1 MRASVRFALSLYGLT
16 SLICVKELNVSFYL
30 TSGNG
35 HNTEIFRFY
44 VPNKRLLHQVIFSFI
59 KASQATR
66 SGSSICCWSISFFS
80 YKSSRSWQTPVHTRK
95 IPQNGG
101 LLVGL
106 SLNWSLKE
114 SGFKNKIV
122 CFPSSSLKYKS
133 QAADIGTCSLSCR
146 VGFPG
151 FTFCFLT

>member
-1 MRASVRFALSLYGLT
+1 MDTTLRSSDFMFHVRDFCIRSSFHLS
-16 SLICVKELNVSFYL
+16 SK
-30 TSGNG
+30 SGNW
-35 HNTEIFRFY
+35 F
-44 VPNKRLLHQVIFSFI
+44 
-59 KASQATR
+59 
-66 SGSSICCWSISFFS
+66 CCWNISFFS
-80 YKSSRSWQTPVHTRK
+80 YKSSRSWRTPVHTRK
-95 IPQNGG
+95 IPPNGG

-122 CFPSSSLKYKS
+122 CFPSSFLKYKN

-146 VGFPG
+146 VGFPR